1 MEKYNLLY
9 ARKTAILTLCIF
21 IPLGVLF
28 FLIWLAFDSPT
39 EDLITILVSLG
50 IMVAAVWLWCAIRM
64 LYAAILY
71 RKQLNS
77 LHVSS
82 LDEKAKPLYPS
93 SMIFLSESWL
103 VIAGK
108 LYLHRD
114 FVKSVSVKSRRTRM
128 GNDYFCVFRCLDRIV
143 KTHIPSASE
152 AKKIKVWF
160 DHAG

>member
-1 MEKYNLLY
+1 MKKYNLIFI
-9 ARKTAILTLCIF
+9 RKTVILTLCF
-21 IPLGVLF
+21 FVPLCILF
-28 FLIWLAFDSPT
+28 FLVWLAFDSPM
-39 EDLITILVSLG
+39 EDLITIFVSLG

-77 LHVSS
+77 LHISS

-93 SMIFLSESWL
+93 SIIFLSESWL
-103 VIAGK
+103 IIAGK

-128 GNDYFCVFRCLDRIV
+128 GNEYFCVFKCVDTTRKC
-143 KTHIPSASE
+143 HIPSASD
-152 AKKIKVWF
+152 AKKIKKWF
-160 DHAG
+160 DAKE